1 MKSFDQIKKYI
12 FVLPAFLLLVGIL
25 MGIQYLNATPALSDE
40 SSQTEYVDDY
50 CVTFSAPSGFY
61 DDDFSLT
68 LSAPDGFSIYY
79 TLDGSLPDETSEHYT
94 APLAVTNVSSP
105 EKKYANQTIFSVDG
119 NNVSGDVP
127 DQAYIVRAV
136 GINDAGVSTDVVT
149 ETYFVGYDGFYDGYS
164 VVSLITDPSN
174 LFDSKTGIYVLGD
187 SYYESGNELDA
198 NFMQTGSDWERP
210 VHIDYFNMDKTYA
223 FSQEG
228 GIRINGNSSRGDSR
242 KSLRL
247 YARKK
252 YDGNSLFTYPI
263 FSNNIYPNSVI
274 LRRGTFINQ
283 FLPSLVADRN
293 MGTQDYVP
301 CVVFIDGEYWGIYYM
316 IERYDTDYL
325 AGHYQVDDDNVTILK
340 DGELFSGSAYSLEDY
355 RQLLAYMDANDLSI
369 SENYDT
375 VCSQLDIQSYIDYY
389 ATQIYINNF
398 DFSESKNQV
407 MWRSDSTDAA
417 NPYADGKWRFSLMD
431 VDLSLTS
438 FGGVENYATN
448 SFSDTESAVVI
459 QTEETMF
466 KSLLAN
472 ASFRQQFVTTFL
484 DLENQNF
491 SYATVRAAMDTCLG
505 YIDDPDMMDA
515 YFANRPAY
523 INDSLAETFSLT
535 GTLVPVTLSVNDASM
550 GEILLNTITPDL
562 SFGSWSG
569 NYYTDYPVTVTAEP
583 MDGYR
588 LKEWVINGE
597 HITDPSTSVTLSES
611 GADIQAVFEPLS

>member
-25 MGIQYLNATPALSDE
+25 MGIQYLNTTPALSDE
-40 SSQTEYVDDY
+40 SSQTEYVDDC

-105 EKKYANQTIFSVDG
+105 EKKYANQTIFSVAG

-210 VHIDYFNMDKTYA
+210 VHIDYFDMDKTYA

-340 DGELFSGSAYSLEDY
+340 DGELF
-355 RQLLAYMDANDLSI
+355 
-369 SENYDT
+369 
-375 VCSQLDIQSYIDYY
+375 
-389 ATQIYINNF
+389 
-398 DFSESKNQV
+398 
-407 MWRSDSTDAA
+407 
-417 NPYADGKWRFSLMD
+417 
-431 VDLSLTS
+431 
-438 FGGVENYATN
+438 
-448 SFSDTESAVVI
+448 
-459 QTEETMF
+459 
-466 KSLLAN
+466 
-472 ASFRQQFVTTFL
+472 
-484 DLENQNF
+484 
-491 SYATVRAAMDTCLG
+491 
-505 YIDDPDMMDA
+505 
-515 YFANRPAY
+515 
-523 INDSLAETFSLT
+523 
-535 GTLVPVTLSVNDASM
+535 
-550 GEILLNTITPDL
+550 
-562 SFGSWSG
+562 
-569 NYYTDYPVTVTAEP
+569 
-583 MDGYR
+583 
-588 LKEWVINGE
+588 
-597 HITDPSTSVTLSES
+597 
-611 GADIQAVFEPLS
+611 